1 MIPEWVVEEFQT
13 LDLGDTRRD
22 ARLIKIL
29 ADLAPQPTV
38 SLPTAV
44 GGGRAET
51 EAVYRFFENDHFDF
65 TDILTPHCDATL
77 ERLREHK
84 VVVLV
89 QDTSEI
95 DLTRPKQQVEGTG
108 PLDEGT
114 RRGCLLHAMHA
125 FTESGVSLGTAGAET
140 WARVD
145 PPRGGAKQLALK
157 KHRKKTPIEDKESQR
172 WVDGM
177 RLAHRI
183 AAEVPD
189 TQVILV
195 SDSEADIFELL
206 VAGQLPDSQHAQP
219 TDETGASPAHA
230 QWIVRGCQNRAVL
243 PDKPSPETPAAGDEE
258 TDACLKTVLAK
269 VAAAPVLKSYEVQ
282 VRGRDPK
289 VSCETRGRR
298 QARQSRTATVE
309 VRACPMTL
317 RAPYRPGRKLPAV
330 TLNVVLVREVDP
342 PEGDEPIEWLLL
354 TSLLIDTPEHVLRV
368 ITTYALRWQIEIF
381 FRVLKQ
387 GCRLEARRF
396 ETLDNM
402 WRYMAVALVISW
414 RTLFVMRMGRE
425 FPDLSCEAVFEVS
438 EWKSVYQIT
447 RKKPPP
453 ETPPTLRE
461 MVRMVGQLGG
471 FVNRSL
477 GAMPGVETI
486 WKGLQRM
493 HDMALCWDAF
503 GPSNSG

>member
-1 MIPEWVVEEFQT
+1 MIAEWVVEEFQT

-22 ARLIKIL
+22 SRLIKIL

-38 SLPTAV
+38 SLPAAV

-77 ERLREHK
+77 ERFREHK
-84 VVVLV
+84 VVVLA

-108 PLDEGT
+108 PLDKGT
-114 RRGCLLHAMHA
+114 RRGCLLHATHA

-145 PPRGGAKQLALK
+145 QPRGGAKQLALK

-177 RLAHRI
+177 HLAHRI
-183 AAEVPD
+183 AAVVPD

-206 VAGQLPDSQHAQP
+206 VAGQFPDSQHAQP
-219 TDETGASPAHA
+219 TDETVSPAHA

-243 PDKPSPETPAAGDEE
+243 PDKPSPETPVAGDEE

-298 QARQSRTATVE
+298 QARQSRTANVE
-309 VRACPMTL
+309 VRACSMTL

-330 TLNVVLVREVDP
+330 TLNVVLVRELDP
-342 PEGDEPIEWLLL
+342 PEGDELIEWLLL
-354 TSLLIDTPEHVLRV
+354 TSLPIDTPEHVLRV
-368 ITTYALRWQIEIF
+368 ITTYVLRWQIEIF

-396 ETLDNM
+396 ETLGNV

-438 EWKSVYQIT
+438 EWKSVYQVT

-453 ETPPTLRE
+453 KTPPTLRE
-461 MVRMVGQLGG
+461 MVQMVGQLGG